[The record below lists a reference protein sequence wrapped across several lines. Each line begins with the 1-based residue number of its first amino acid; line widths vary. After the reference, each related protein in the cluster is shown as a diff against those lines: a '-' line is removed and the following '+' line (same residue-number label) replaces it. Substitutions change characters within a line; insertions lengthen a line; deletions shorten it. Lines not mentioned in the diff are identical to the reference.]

1 MPASH
6 GGRNEDEGCVTSDES
21 LESERNRHMHVVG
34 RWCHLQWH
42 QKHEVPRNKF
52 NERGVMLLVKTM
64 KHWFEKLR
72 KTYYVIFLDRMV
84 PQNDL

>member
-1 MPASH
+1 M
-6 GGRNEDEGCVTSDES
+6 
-21 LESERNRHMHVVG
+21 
-34 RWCHLQWH
+34 QWH

-52 NERGVMLLVKTM
+52 NERGVMPLVKTM